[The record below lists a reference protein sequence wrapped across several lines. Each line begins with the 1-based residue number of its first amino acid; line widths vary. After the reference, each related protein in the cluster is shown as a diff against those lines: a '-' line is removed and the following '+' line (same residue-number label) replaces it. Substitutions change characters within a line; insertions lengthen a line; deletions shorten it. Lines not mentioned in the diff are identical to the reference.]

1 MKKTAVALMAVM
13 LLLGCSSANKSKE
26 NKVKQARFDSK
37 ARQLVAKMTPE
48 EKVGQ
53 MTQITL
59 EQFGKSGPDGTFVL
73 DEQKLR
79 DGIVNH
85 HLGSI
90 LNNAGQART
99 VQNWQEIITKM
110 QDIATKET
118 RLGVPIIYG
127 LDTIHGANYVLGAT
141 LFPHNIAMGATGN
154 VALMEKVG
162 EIAALETRAAGV
174 PWNFGPVLDLAR
186 QPMWPRVFETF
197 GEDPYIASTMGAAF
211 IHGQQGNDLSSP
223 VKVATCMKHYLGYCH
238 PWSGQDRT
246 PAYIPERQLR
256 QYFLKPYQAAVQA
269 GTVTCMVNS
278 SEIDG
283 VPVHSSKYYLT
294 DMLRGELGFKGLVV
308 SDWADIEN
316 LYTREMVAKD
326 RREAVK
332 MAVMA
337 GVDMSMVPNDYSFY
351 DTLLELVQS
360 GEVPMKRIDEA
371 VTNIVQVKYMLGLFK
386 DPYPRKDLAGT
397 VGAESSRKV
406 NLQAAQEAMT
416 LLKNDGNVLPLA
428 KGRKVLVTGPTANKL
443 SVLNGGWSTTWQ
455 GDQEQL
461 YPQDKNTILEA
472 VQEKLGKENVTYVDG
487 VAFDKEIDIA
497 KAVAAAAEV
506 DTIIACIGEPPYCET
521 PGNINDLT
529 MTEPQLKLVKE
540 LAGTGKPVVLVL
552 VEGRP
557 RVIRT
562 IEDDAKAILMAYLP
576 GLEGGQ
582 AVADVLFGDANPSG
596 KLLAHVSEVPRRLH
610 LVRSQDQR
618 REGRQQVRSA
628 VAVRVRPVL
637 YDVRV
642 PRFAGRC
649 ERDGSQGQADRHGGS
664 HEYRDSPRQGNGPA
678 LPVRRGRL
686 GDAAGESAQA
696 VRQDRAQAQRD
707 EGRAF
712 RADLG
717 RPGLHRPGQQAHRRA
732 GRIQGPSRRDVRQ
745 LHRRRS
751 QEVKKAS
758 VQMHWDPKRQA
769 WRLGSFLFSGE
780 RRVAL

>member
-1 MKKTAVALMAVM
+1 MKKTAVALLAVM

-110 QDIATKET
+110 QDLATKET

-197 GEDPYIASTMGAAF
+197 GEDPYIASEMGAAF

-256 QYFLKPYQAAVQA
+256 QYFLKPYQAAVRA

-337 GVDMSMVPNDYSFY
+337 GIDMSMVPNDYSFY

-386 DPYPRKDLAGT
+386 DPYPRKDLAAT

-455 GDQEQL
+455 VDQEQL

-497 KAVAAAAEV
+497 KAVAAAADV

-562 IEDDAKAILMAYLP
+562 ITGDAKAILMAYLP
-576 GLEGGQ
+576 GLEGGP

-596 KLLAHVSEVPRRLH
+596 KLSLTYPKYPGLFTWYDHKTSEDKGGNKYDPQWPFGYGLSYTTFEYRGLRVDASEMGPKDKLTVTVEVTNTGTRPGKETVQLY
-610 LVRSQDQR
+610 LSDV
-618 REGRQQVRSA
+618 
-628 VAVRVRPVL
+628 VASVTPPVRVLKRFDKIELKPKEMKVVRFELTWDDLAFIGRDNKPV
-637 YDVRV
+637 VEPGEFKAQV
-642 PRFAGRC
+642 
-649 ERDGSQGQADRHGGS
+649 GGMFVS
-664 HEYRDSPRQGNGPA
+664 FT
-678 LPVRRGRL
+678 
-686 GDAAGESAQA
+686 AGEA
-696 VRQDRAQAQRD
+696 
-707 EGRAF
+707 
-712 RADLG
+712 
-717 RPGLHRPGQQAHRRA
+717 
-732 GRIQGPSRRDVRQ
+732 
-745 LHRRRS
+745 
-751 QEVKKAS
+751 KK
-758 VQMHWDPKRQA
+758 
-769 WRLGSFLFSGE
+769 
-780 RRVAL
+780 

>member
-26 NKVKQARFDSK
+26 NKVKQARFDSA

-59 EQFGKSGPDGTFVL
+59 EQFGKSGPDGYFVL

-90 LNNAGQART
+90 LNCGGQART
-99 VQNWQEIITKM
+99 VKNWQEIIARM
-110 QDIATKET
+110 QDVATKET

-127 LDTIHGANYVLGAT
+127 IDTIHGANYVLGAT
-141 LFPHNIAMGATGN
+141 LFPHNIGMAATGN
-154 VALMEKVG
+154 VALMEKSG
-162 EIAALETRAAGV
+162 EIAALETRAAGI

-197 GEDPYIASTMGAAF
+197 GEDPYLASTMGAAY
-211 IHGQQGNDLSSP
+211 IQGQQGKDLSSP
-223 VKVATCMKHYLGYCH
+223 VKVATCMKHYLGYCF

-246 PAYIPERQLR
+246 PAYIPDRQLR
-256 QYFLKPYQAAVQA
+256 EWFLKPYQAAVQA

-278 SEIDG
+278 SEING
-283 VPVHSSKYYLT
+283 IPVHASKFYLT
-294 DMLRGELGFKGLVV
+294 DLLRGELGFQGLVV

-337 GVDMSMVPNDYSFY
+337 GVDMSMVPYDYSFY

-371 VTNIVQVKYMLGLFK
+371 VSNILQVKYMLGLFK

-397 VGAESSRKV
+397 VGAESSRQV

-416 LLKNDGNVLPLA
+416 LLKNEGNVLPLA
-428 KGRKVLVTGPTANKL
+428 KGRKVLVTGPAANKL
-443 SVLNGGWSTTWQ
+443 SLLNSGWSTTWQ

-461 YPQDKNTILEA
+461 YPQEKNTILEA
-472 VQEKLGKENVTYVDG
+472 IQEKLGKDNVTYVDA

-497 KAVAAAAEV
+497 KAVAAAADVEA
-506 DTIIACIGEPPYCET
+506 IIACVGEPCYCET

-540 LAGTGKPVVLVL
+540 LAATGKPVVLVL

-562 IEDDAKAILMAYLP
+562 IADSAKAILMAYLP

-596 KLLAHVSEVPRRLH
+596 KLPLTYPKYSAGFTSYDHKTSEEKGGNKYDPQWPFGYGLSYTTFEYRGLRADASEMTPKDKLTVTVEVTNTGARAGKETVQLYLSDVVASITPPVKVLKRFQKVELKPNEMKVVRFELTWDDLAFIGLDNKPVVEPGEFKAQVGKMSVSFTA
-610 LVRSQDQR
+610 
-618 REGRQQVRSA
+618 REGRS
-628 VAVRVRPVL
+628 
-637 YDVRV
+637 
-642 PRFAGRC
+642 
-649 ERDGSQGQADRHGGS
+649 
-664 HEYRDSPRQGNGPA
+664 
-678 LPVRRGRL
+678 
-686 GDAAGESAQA
+686 
-696 VRQDRAQAQRD
+696 
-707 EGRAF
+707 
-712 RADLG
+712 
-717 RPGLHRPGQQAHRRA
+717 
-732 GRIQGPSRRDVRQ
+732 
-745 LHRRRS
+745 
-751 QEVKKAS
+751 
-758 VQMHWDPKRQA
+758 
-769 WRLGSFLFSGE
+769 
-780 RRVAL
+780 

>member
-1 MKKTAVALMAVM
+1 MKKTAVVLIAVM

-26 NKVKQARFDSK
+26 NKVKQARFDSE
-37 ARQLVAKMTPE
+37 ARRLVAKMTPE

-59 EQFGKSGPDGTFVL
+59 EQFGKSGPDGYFVL
-73 DEQKLR
+73 DEPKLR

-90 LNNAGQART
+90 LNCGGQART
-99 VQNWQEIITKM
+99 VKNWQEIIAKM
-110 QDIATKET
+110 QDVATKET

-127 LDTIHGANYVLGAT
+127 IDTIHGANYVLGAT
-141 LFPHNIAMGATGN
+141 LFPHNIGMAATGN
-154 VALMEKVG
+154 VALMEKTG
-162 EIAALETRAAGV
+162 EIAALETRAAGI

-197 GEDPYIASTMGAAF
+197 GEDPYLASEMGAAF
-211 IHGQQGNDLSSP
+211 IQGQQGNDLSSP
-223 VKVATCMKHYLGYCH
+223 VKVATCMKHYLGYCF

-256 QYFLKPYQAAVQA
+256 EWFLKPYQAAVQA
-269 GTVTCMVNS
+269 GTVTCMANS
-278 SEIDG
+278 SEING
-283 VPVHSSKYYLT
+283 IPVHASKFYLT
-294 DMLRGELGFKGLVV
+294 DLLRGELGFKGLVV

-337 GVDMSMVPNDYSFY
+337 GVDMSMVPYDYSFY

-360 GEVPMKRIDEA
+360 GAVPMKRIDEA
-371 VTNIVQVKYMLGLFK
+371 VTSIVQVKYMLGLFK

-397 VGAESSRKV
+397 VGAESSRQV

-416 LLKNDGNVLPLA
+416 LLKNEGNLLPLA
-428 KGRKVLVTGPTANKL
+428 KGRKVLVTGPAANKL
-443 SVLNGGWSTTWQ
+443 SLLNSGWSTTWQ

-461 YPQDKNTILEA
+461 YPQEKNTILEA
-472 VQEKLGKENVTYVDG
+472 IQEKLGKDNVTFVDA

-497 KAVAAAAEV
+497 KAVAAAADMEA
-506 DTIIACIGEPPYCET
+506 IIACVGEPCYCET

-540 LAGTGKPVVLVL
+540 LAATGKPVVLVL

-562 IEDDAKAILMAYLP
+562 IVDDAKAILMAYLP

-596 KLLAHVSEVPRRLH
+596 KLPLTYPKYS
-610 LVRSQDQR
+610 
-618 REGRQQVRSA
+618 GGF
-628 VAVRVRPVL
+628 VL
-637 YDVRV
+637 YDHKTS
-642 PRFAGRC
+642 
-649 ERDGSQGQADRHGGS
+649 EEKGSNKYDPQWPFGYGLSYATF
-664 HEYRDSPRQGNGPA
+664 EYRGLRADASEMGPKDKLA
-678 LPVRRGRL
+678 VTVEVTNTGTRPGKETVQLYLSDVVASITPPVKVLKRFQKVELKPKEMKVVRFELTWDDLAFIGL
-686 GDAAGESAQA
+686 DNKPVVEPGEFKVQVDKMSVSFTAH
-696 VRQDRAQAQRD
+696 
-707 EGRAF
+707 EGR
-712 RADLG
+712 
-717 RPGLHRPGQQAHRRA
+717 
-732 GRIQGPSRRDVRQ
+732 S
-745 LHRRRS
+745 
-751 QEVKKAS
+751 
-758 VQMHWDPKRQA
+758 
-769 WRLGSFLFSGE
+769 
-780 RRVAL
+780 